1 MEIVLDA
8 DERILKYFPRV
19 AADTASE
26 LSEMPVWELIAK
38 DAEEGARVLV
48 EDYGARLYATA
59 FQLCLDAHAAEDLV
73 QRTLVRVVGR
83 IAGYKGESAFF
94 TWMCAI
100 MVNFRRMDVRRK
112 AANAL
117 VFDEERL
124 DVSDEKPD
132 PGEALSR
139 RDEGAA
145 LRGAVLRL
153 PEDLRL
159 VVVMHYFNGFSVP
172 EIAKTVQSPE
182 GTVYYRLHEARQRI
196 RKYLSKVFD
205 TPGIKSSEGARQ

>member
-59 FQLCLDAHAAEDLV
+59 FRLCLDAHAAEDLV

-139 RDEGAA
+139 RDEAAA
-145 LRGAVLRL
+145 LRGAVMRL

>member
-1 MEIVLDA
+1 ML
-8 DERILKYFPRV
+8 
-19 AADTASE
+19 
-26 LSEMPVWELIAK
+26 VWELIAK

-59 FQLCLDAHAAEDLV
+59 FRLCLDAHAAEDLV
-73 QRTLVRVVGR
+73 QRTLVRVVAR
-83 IAGYKGESAFF
+83 IASYKGESAFF

-139 RDEGAA
+139 RDEAAA

>member
-59 FQLCLDAHAAEDLV
+59 FRLCLDAHAAEDLV

-139 RDEGAA
+139 RDEAAA

-153 PEDLRL
+153 AEDLRL

-196 RKYLSKVFD
+196 RKYLSKVFV

>member
-48 EDYGARLYATA
+48 EDYGARLYAIA
-59 FQLCLDAHAAEDLV
+59 FRLCLDAHAAEDLV
-73 QRTLVRVVGR
+73 QRTLVRVVER
-83 IAGYKGESAFF
+83 IAGYK
-94 TWMCAI
+94 
-100 MVNFRRMDVRRK
+100 VRRK

-139 RDEGAA
+139 RDEAAA
-145 LRGAVLRL
+145 LRGAVMRL

>member
-59 FQLCLDAHAAEDLV
+59 FRLCLDAHAAEDLV

-139 RDEGAA
+139 RDEAAA

-196 RKYLSKVFD
+196 RKYLSKVFV

>member
-1 MEIVLDA
+1 MNSE
-8 DERILKYFPRV
+8 KFPRI
-19 AADTASE
+19 AADAASE

-59 FQLCLDAHAAEDLV
+59 FRLCLDAHAAEDLV
-73 QRTLVRVVGR
+73 QRTLVRVVAR
-83 IAGYKGESAFF
+83 IASYKGESAFF

-117 VFDEERL
+117 VFGEERL

-132 PGEALSR
+132 PGELLSR
-139 RDEGAA
+139 LDEATA

-196 RKYLSKVFD
+196 REYLSKVFD

>member
-1 MEIVLDA
+1 
-8 DERILKYFPRV
+8 
-19 AADTASE
+19 
-26 LSEMPVWELIAK
+26 MPVWEAIANNR
-38 DAEEGARVLV
+38 EEGARVLV
-48 EDYGARLYATA
+48 EDYGARLYAIA
-59 FQLCLDAHAAEDLV
+59 FRLCLDAHAAEDLV
-73 QRTLVRVVGR
+73 QRTLVRVVER

-124 DVSDEKPD
+124 DVSDGKPD

-139 RDEGAA
+139 LDEAAA

-196 RKYLSKVFD
+196 RKYLSKVFG
-205 TPGIKSSEGARQ
+205 TPGIKSSEGAGQ

>member
-1 MEIVLDA
+1 
-8 DERILKYFPRV
+8 
-19 AADTASE
+19 
-26 LSEMPVWELIAK
+26 MPVWELIAK

-59 FQLCLDAHAAEDLV
+59 FRLCLDAHAAEDLV
-73 QRTLVRVVGR
+73 QRTLVRVVER

-117 VFDEERL
+117 VFGEERL

-132 PGEALSR
+132 PGELLSR
-139 RDEGAA
+139 LDEATA

-196 RKYLSKVFD
+196 REYLSKVFD

>member
-1 MEIVLDA
+1 
-8 DERILKYFPRV
+8 
-19 AADTASE
+19 
-26 LSEMPVWELIAK
+26 
-38 DAEEGARVLV
+38 
-48 EDYGARLYATA
+48 
-59 FQLCLDAHAAEDLV
+59 
-73 QRTLVRVVGR
+73 
-83 IAGYKGESAFF
+83 
-94 TWMCAI
+94 

-117 VFDEERL
+117 VFGEERL

-132 PGEALSR
+132 PGELLSR
-139 RDEGAA
+139 LDEATA

-196 RKYLSKVFD
+196 REYLSKVFD

>member
-1 MEIVLDA
+1 ML
-8 DERILKYFPRV
+8 
-19 AADTASE
+19 
-26 LSEMPVWELIAK
+26 VWELIAK

-59 FQLCLDAHAAEDLV
+59 FRLCLDAHAAEDLV
-73 QRTLVRVVGR
+73 QRTLVRVVER

-100 MVNFRRMDVRRK
+100 MVNYRRMDVRRK
-112 AANAL
+112 AANTL

-124 DVSDEKPD
+124 DVPDEKPD
-132 PGEALSR
+132 PGETLSR
-139 RDEGAA
+139 QDEAAA
-145 LRGAVLRL
+145 LRRAVLRL

-172 EIAKTVQSPE
+172 EMAKTIQSPE
-182 GTVYYRLHEARQRI
+182 GTVYYRLHEARLRI
-196 RKYLSKVFD
+196 RNYLSKVFEA
-205 TPGIKSSEGARQ
+205 PGIKSSEGARQ

>member
-1 MEIVLDA
+1 
-8 DERILKYFPRV
+8 
-19 AADTASE
+19 
-26 LSEMPVWELIAK
+26 MPVWEKIMQ
-38 DAEEGARVLV
+38 DREGGCRVLV

-59 FQLCLDAHAAEDLV
+59 FRLCLDAQNAEDLV
-73 QRTLVRVVGR
+73 QRTLVRVVER
-83 IAGYKGESAFF
+83 ISSYKGDSAFF

-124 DVSDEKPD
+124 EVSDENPD
-132 PGEALSR
+132 PGETLSLQ
-139 RDEGAA
+139 DDAAA

-159 VVVMHYFNGFSVP
+159 AVVMHYFNGLSVP
-172 EIAKTVQSPE
+172 EIAQAAQVPE
-182 GTVYYRLHEARQRI
+182 GTVYYRLHEARNRI
-196 RKYLSKVFD
+196 RKSLAKVFVP
-205 TPGIKSSEGARQ
+205 PGIKSSEGARP